1 MSQLIKRG
9 KEYCLFLKSVDENLE
24 KEVIVFSDKFVELR
38 ALKSREVYYYKLRYK
53 EPCKEYYTGYSIL
66 FSFPKKCQKDG
77 VMFSDTANLI
87 ALTKNKYDNKT
98 IYAFGESED
107 DIEQ

>member
-9 KEYCLFLKSVDENLE
+9 KDYCLFLKSVDENLE
-24 KEVIVFSDKFVELR
+24 KEVVVFSDKFIELR
-38 ALKSREVYYYKLRYK
+38 ALKSKEIYYYRIRNK

-66 FSFPKKCQKDG
+66 YSFSKKCQKDG
-77 VMFSDTANLI
+77 VVFSDTANLI
-87 ALTKNKYDNKT
+87 SLTRNKYDDKT

-107 DIEQ
+107 EVEQ